1 MKVSERQSYI
11 WLSLESMAR
20 YAGIKKNSIHM
31 VSDHHF
37 ASQKLQIV
45 ELPVELHDV
54 SPTDLITDY
63 RFKNG
68 KFSSKSQKKPARD
81 LKVAL
86 VGNWKMRCGISTYAE
101 NLWPEVAKHVGSFK
115 LFVEHND
122 LETENLTVF
131 GDTVLQD
138 DQVVSCWKRGDSLV
152 ELIQELKEYDPDII
166 WIQHEFGLWPNACYW
181 LSFLNQL
188 SDYRIIVTMHSVFHH
203 QDKTICEAAMPEIVV
218 HLEGARD
225 VLKNEKQIPGKVYV
239 VPHGCAPHDGKPR
252 LWNYYKSEQTFMQF
266 GFGFRYKGWELSIEA
281 VSILKK
287 KYPNVFFTGL
297 FSESPFNKV
306 DHQMYYNDL
315 MELVETLGVQ
325 ENVAIIRGYQS
336 DATLD
341 SYLRTN
347 QATVFPYISHPAHEV
362 FGVSGAARLAMSKGL
377 PVVTTTVN
385 HFSDLPTLKGAT
397 PAELA
402 EALDLMFSSPEAK
415 KEQIAKQ
422 FSYLNDNTW
431 EHVALKYIAI
441 FEKSDIFDKS

>member
-1 MKVSERQSYI
+1 MI
-11 WLSLESMAR
+11 R

-31 VSDHHF
+31 VSDHKF
-37 ASQKLQIV
+37 VSEKLQII
-45 ELPVELHDV
+45 ELPEDLKNIG
-54 SPTDLITDY
+54 SAELITDY

-68 KFSSKSQKKPARD
+68 KFSSKFQKKPASELR
-81 LKVAL
+81 VAL

-101 NLWPEVAKHVGSFK
+101 NLWPEVAKHLGDFK
-115 LFVEHND
+115 LFVEKND
-122 LETENLTVF
+122 LQTEDLKIF
-131 GDTVLQD
+131 GNTILSE
-138 DQVVSCWKRGDSLV
+138 DQVVSCWKRGESLTN
-152 ELIQELKEYDPDII
+152 LIQEIKEYDPDII

-188 SDYRIIVTMHSVFHH
+188 SDYRVIVTMHSVFHH

-218 HLEGARD
+218 HLDGAKE
-225 VLKNEKQIPGKVYV
+225 VLKIEKEVSGKVYV
-239 VPHGCAPHDGKPR
+239 VPHGCHPHDSTPK
-252 LWNYYKSEQTFMQF
+252 LWNYYKSEHTFMQF

-281 VSILKK
+281 VSLLKE
-287 KYPNVFFTGL
+287 KYPDVFFTGL

-315 MELVETLGVQ
+315 MEMVDALGVQ

-336 DATLD
+336 DTTLD

-377 PVVTTTVN
+377 PVVTTPVN
-385 HFSDLPTLKGAT
+385 HFSDLPSIKAAT
-397 PAELA
+397 PADIA
-402 EALDLMFSSPEAK
+402 EALDNIFSNPQVK
-415 KEQIAKQ
+415 KEQIVKQ

-431 EHVALKYIAI
+431 DKVALKYIGI
-441 FEKSDIFDKS
+441 FEKNDIFDKS